1 MDSRRVLNTII
12 TILLIILFFKFIG
25 ILFRFW
31 YISLPIILAIYFY
44 IRRRFRILAGKIYR
58 SSSSNQDSSRADED
72 IVEAE
77 YTVVE
82 EDEED
87 QGA

>member
-1 MDSRRVLNTII
+1 
-12 TILLIILFFKFIG
+12 
-25 ILFRFW
+25 
-31 YISLPIILAIYFY
+31 LAIYFY